1 MGKFELTLLHF
12 FFSIFFLESFNS
24 SGGVQKLLFPG
35 EERVAVRANLN
46 MDLLFRAL
54 RLEGSSTGTL
64 NHRIKNLW
72 VNIFFHLH
80 SLRLSI
86 LPIFHK
92 FSTSFYI
99 SNTTISLQPIAK
111 CRQPVGSKNFLLL
124 IHGVEEIPIAL
135 GGLHFVQ

>member
-72 VNIFFHLH
+72 VNVFFHLH

-92 FSTSFYI
+92 FSTFLKNSDGVRN
-99 SNTTISLQPIAK
+99 SAAPSLSLALSP
-111 CRQPVGSKNFLLL
+111 LL